1 MKKNLSFYLVLS
13 LLCLLMSSGA
23 LAGNKKLMTVNAAK
37 VIAERAI
44 VESVIGIKVRSQE
57 RVEDLVAQEVT
68 VDSKTAAAIKG
79 IEYSDIVYD
88 PDKDI
93 AQVEASIQLGRV
105 TNIIGK
111 NIDFGG
117 KTIRRVGF
125 ATSTPAMAGPLRALR
140 AAEMDAY
147 KQLAKTIIG
156 FKIDSNTSVK
166 NYILESDTVR
176 AKMMAAIYGAELVN
190 YRWDQDGD
198 AYVTMRLRFGEVEDV
213 IGQKLLYDNEVIEVE
228 GAGAQVDDFSQAP
241 ASNGSGAG
249 GAFVGG
255 RATIKEGSLD
265 IPVSTFG
272 GNTANGDVS
281 AGGGADLLQ

>member
-1 MKKNLSFYLVLS
+1 MKKNVSFFPLLI
-13 LLCLLMSSGA
+13 LLCLLVSSGA

-37 VIAERAI
+37 VVAERAI

-57 RVEDLVAQEVT
+57 RVEDLVAQDVT
-68 VDSKTAAAIKG
+68 VDAKTAAAIKG

-88 PDKDI
+88 PEKDI

-147 KQLAKTIIG
+147 KQLAKVIIG

-166 NYILESDTVR
+166 NYILESDTIR

-190 YRWDQDGD
+190 YRWDEEGD

-241 ASNGSGAG
+241 ASDGADGS
-249 GAFVGG
+249 FNGG
-255 RATIKEGSLD
+255 RATIREGRLD
-265 IPVSTFG
+265 IPVSAVG
-272 GNTANGDVS
+272 GRASSNGDVP
-281 AGGGADLLQ
+281 AGGGADLMR